1 MGPRKHGCR
10 APLASSLISSITSMG
25 SQGPPSVQSA
35 GQVHCVPTVHE
46 LGKANARDTSQGH
59 CLQGALSVASG
70 KPP

>member
-10 APLASSLISSITSMG
+10 ALLASSPISSITSMG
-25 SQGPPSVQSA
+25 SQGPPSVQSV
-35 GQVHCVPTVHE
+35 GRVHCAPTVHE
-46 LGKANARDTSQGH
+46 LGKAKARDASQGH